1 MLTNQYL
8 LGLILKSY
16 THLCLLQ
23 SFILVKANFKCKLKK
38 NYAKNHHI
46 SGNMAQYMDNMS
58 EWSDMSTHGLLF
70 QW

>member
-1 MLTNQYL
+1 MQIKKKLCK
-8 LGLILKSY
+8 KSS
-16 THLCLLQ
+16 HL
-23 SFILVKANFKCKLKK
+23 
-38 NYAKNHHI
+38 